1 MTTEA
6 IIDGKYM
13 KNSKGHLVPLE
24 QVSDYDKEK
33 DELVR
38 KLVSKAVPIQQTMK
52 DFKVEAMGDMY
63 AFMELAFEKYGAK
76 KRDLKNFRLTTFD
89 GTERVEVAVNDFLE
103 FDEQLQAAKS
113 LVDECLK
120 GWTVGARPEVQAL
133 VNQAFE
139 TDKEGSVS
147 PSKIIPLMK
156 LEIDDEGWNTAM
168 KALKASMCVQYSK
181 RYIRFKQRTGPEGKW
196 ENIVLDIAAL

>member
-33 DELVR
+33 EELVR
-38 KLVSKAVPIQQTMK
+38 RLISKAVPIQETMR
-52 DFKVEAMGDMY
+52 DFKVEALGDMY
-63 AFMELAFEKYGAK
+63 AFMELAFEKYEAK
-76 KRDLKNFRLTTFD
+76 KRELKNFRLTTFD
-89 GTERVEVAVNDFLE
+89 GTLRVEVAVNDFLE

-113 LVDECLK
+113 LVDECLI
-120 GWTVGARPEVQAL
+120 GWTEDARPEVRAL
-133 VNQAFE
+133 VSQAFE

-147 PSKIIPLMK
+147 PSKVIPLLR
-156 LEIDDEGWNTAM
+156 LEIDDADWNTAM
-168 KALKASMCVQYSK
+168 KAVKASLTVQYSK
-181 RYIRFKQRTGPEGKW
+181 KYIRFKRRTGPEGKW

>member
-1 MTTEA
+1 MDNEA

-13 KNSKGHLVPLE
+13 KNSKGHLVPVE
-24 QVSDYDKEK
+24 QVSDYDKER

-38 KLVSKAVPIQQTMK
+38 RLILKAGVHQESLS
-52 DFKVEAMGDMY
+52 DFKIESMGDVY

-76 KRDLKNFRLTTFD
+76 KRELKNFRLTTFD
-89 GTERVEVAVNDFLE
+89 GTGRVEVAVNDFLD

-113 LVDECLK
+113 LVDDCLI
-120 GWTVGARPEVQAL
+120 GWTEDARPEIQAV

-147 PSKIIPLMK
+147 PSKILPLMR
-156 LEIDDEGWNTAM
+156 LDIDDKDWNKAM
-168 KALKASMCVQYSK
+168 KAVKDSMCVQYSK
-181 RYIRFKQRTGPEGKW
+181 KYIRFKRRTGPEGKW